1 MKTLDKYVAR
11 EMMVPFAA
19 GFSIVLVL
27 LVGTIIYNNIDFI
40 VAKMKYWPDLLY
52 WVALQLPY
60 WVMIALPSGALFG
73 CSLAISRLARDS
85 EITMMRMAGIR
96 VTRIFLPVF
105 AVGCL
110 ISLTAYL
117 FQEKVTVW
125 AQDQSVRVQR
135 RLYLAPGPPPIQP
148 QVFFRVDNY
157 CFYVNAVERKGDTV
171 KLRDLM
177 VYELPYDH
185 PYASLTTAKT
195 ATEKSLVWTLWDG
208 VTYRIGK
215 DGDPELMGR
224 FDKMEINMQ
233 RAMADFIDQQQKVP
247 GAMTITELQRQVSEM
262 RKRGWGQQARSYDVE
277 LNFKL
282 ALPLCSLVLLF
293 CVAPLSLKS
302 GKSGSFM
309 GMLIGIMVL
318 FVYWNIF
325 VFSRK
330 LAENGALNPFLAGWS
345 EVIIFTVVGAFLMW
359 KVE

>member
-11 EMMVPFAA
+11 EMMVPFVA

-27 LVGTIIYNNIDFI
+27 LIGTIIYNNIDFI

-52 WVALQLPY
+52 WIVLQLPY

-125 AQDQSVRVQR
+125 AQDQSAKVQR
-135 RLYLAPGPPPIQP
+135 RLFFAAGPPPIQS

-157 CFYVNAVERKGDTV
+157 CFYVNAVERAGGTV
-171 KLRDLM
+171 KLHDLLI
-177 VYELPYDH
+177 YELPYDH

-195 ATEKSLVWTLWDG
+195 ATEKDLVWTLWNG
-208 VTYRIGK
+208 RYISYR
-215 DGDPELMGR
+215 R
-224 FDKMEINMQ
+224 
-233 RAMADFIDQQQKVP
+233 
-247 GAMTITELQRQVSEM
+247 
-262 RKRGWGQQARSYDVE
+262 
-277 LNFKL
+277 
-282 ALPLCSLVLLF
+282 
-293 CVAPLSLKS
+293 
-302 GKSGSFM
+302 
-309 GMLIGIMVL
+309 
-318 FVYWNIF
+318 
-325 VFSRK
+325 
-330 LAENGALNPFLAGWS
+330 
-345 EVIIFTVVGAFLMW
+345 
-359 KVE
+359 

>member
-11 EMMVPFAA
+11 EMMVPFMA

-27 LVGTIIYNNIDFI
+27 LVGTIVYNNIDFI

-52 WVALQLPY
+52 WIILQLPY
-60 WVMIALPSGALFG
+60 WVMVALPSGALFG

-85 EITMMRMAGIR
+85 EITMMRMAGLR

-110 ISLTAYL
+110 ISLIAYL

-157 CFYVNAVERKGDTV
+157 CFYVNAVERDGDTV
-171 KLRDLM
+171 KLRDLLI
-177 VYELPYDH
+177 YELPYGH
-185 PYASLTTAKT
+185 PYAQLITAKT
-195 ATEKSLVWTLWDG
+195 ATEKNMVLDAPGRTTYHIADG
-208 VTYRIGK
+208 GE
-215 DGDPELMGR
+215 PELYGHFQHLEM
-224 FDKMEINMQ
+224 NMQ

-247 GAMTITELQRQVSEM
+247 GAMTITELQRQVGQM
-262 RKRGWGQQARSYDVE
+262 RKMGCGEQARSYDVE

-345 EVIIFTVVGAFLMW
+345 EVIIFTVVGAVLMW